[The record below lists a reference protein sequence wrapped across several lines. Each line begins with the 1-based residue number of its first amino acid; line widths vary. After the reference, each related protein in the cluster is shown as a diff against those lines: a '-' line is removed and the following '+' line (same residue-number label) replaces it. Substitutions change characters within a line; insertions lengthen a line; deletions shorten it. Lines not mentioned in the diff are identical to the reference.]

1 MMVSSL
7 SQQHWGVQFLFN
19 QNGRRNASLF
29 LLLWGW
35 WVLGNWYGKYGKWRR
50 QLHRISNFEIF
61 SCGSSCPFTHS
72 YLYSPFRSTGPTKKK
87 KRETKCIDISNILV
101 GIDKFPVSQNTRR
114 RDCQWI
120 VMKQCM
126 SQHCTLLWSRK
137 GGGSFLAASMD
148 EEEVAGLGDL
158 CWTQLTLHNSTK

>member
-1 MMVSSL
+1 MHPFFCCCGGGGFWEIDMESMESDGGNFIESATLRFSL
-7 SQQHWGVQFLFN
+7 VALHVH
-19 QNGRRNASLF
+19 SLTLTYI
-29 LLLWGW
+29 LLLDPQAPQ
-35 WVLGNWYGKYGKWRR
+35 R
-50 QLHRISNFEIF
+50 
-61 SCGSSCPFTHS
+61 
-72 YLYSPFRSTGPTKKK
+72 KKK
-87 KRETKCIDISNILV
+87 ETKCIDISNILV

-148 EEEVAGLGDL
+148 EEEVAGLGDS